1 MFDNNQQIQSLR
13 KAYKKNLWLNLSSM
27 FVSLLFVGYML
38 VGEVISDPLMAC
50 IAAGVGAIAAVAD
63 YAIERALYRKGKN
76 AFFVMILCMVLPL
89 LALGAV
95 VTLGRLPWTSGAS
108 FLPYVAAF
116 IFLRAAIP
124 LIQLLRDGSCLREN
138 DPCETVGAVKKN
150 TRRVEGERAGE
161 SYLLFED
168 ELTHET
174 HLLRAG
180 SLSPTRRYRVFYL
193 PHSRLA
199 VGEEIPDD
207 VTFDPFGNPIE
218 REVSE
223 ETAEEAFS
231 YAAQGSYTE
240 KPDYNENGGYAAKPD
255 YTKDESDTE
264 PSYTKPYASEG
275 SGETVYRDSRYDPN
289 SPDRQKA
296 AKYATAAKV
305 CKVLTFLCFGIV
317 FVGAISAKVT
327 DTSPLLIFFFIP
339 LIIVALLN
347 SHFKHQELKLRCTKQ
362 TTAFCIDTV
371 RRRSGKHSH
380 LHPIVEYEVEGVRHT
395 AELSVTCTRGAVGET
410 YTIYYDPLEP
420 DTVRVG

>member
-1 MFDNNQQIQSLR
+1 MYADIQLASLR
-13 KAYKKNLWLNLSSM
+13 KAYQKNLWLNLSAAIM
-27 FVSLLFVGYML
+27 SLLFVGYML

-76 AFFVMILCMVLPL
+76 AFFVMVLCMVLPL

-95 VTLGRLPWTSGAS
+95 VTLGRIPWTSGAS

-124 LIQLLRDGSCLREN
+124 LIRLLRDGSRLREN
-138 DPCETVGAVKKN
+138 APCETVGAVKKN

-168 ELTHET
+168 ELTREV
-174 HLLRAG
+174 HLLRVNH
-180 SLSPTRRYRVFYL
+180 LSPAHRYRVFYL
-193 PHSRLA
+193 PHSGLA

-207 VTFDPFGNPIE
+207 VTFDPFGNPTR

-223 ETAEEAFS
+223 ETVEEAFS

-240 KPDYNENGGYAAKPD
+240 KPEYNEDGGYAPKTD
-255 YTKDESDTE
+255 DSEDESNTARAFCDE
-264 PSYTKPYASEG
+264 PYTSEG

-289 SPDRQKA
+289 SPERQKA

-305 CKVLTFLCFGIV
+305 CKVLTFLCFGMV

-327 DTSPLLIFFFIP
+327 DASPLLIFFFIP
-339 LIIVALLN
+339 LIIVTLLN
-347 SHFKHQELKLRCTKQ
+347 SHFKHQELKLRCTER
-362 TTAFCIDTV
+362 AIAVCIDTV

-380 LHPIVEYEVEGVRHT
+380 LHPIVEYEAEGVRHT

-410 YTIYYDPLEP
+410 YTIYYDPLAP

>member
-1 MFDNNQQIQSLR
+1 MFDNDQQIQSLR
-13 KAYKKNLWLNLSSM
+13 KAYKKNLWLNLSAAIM
-27 FVSLLFVGYML
+27 SLLFVGYML

-76 AFFVMILCMVLPL
+76 AFFVMVLCMVLPL

-223 ETAEEAFS
+223 GTVEEDFA

-240 KPDYNENGGYAAKPD
+240 KPNYDEDGGYAPKTD
-255 YTKDESDTE
+255 DTEDESDTE

-305 CKVLTFLCFGIV
+305 CKVLTFVCFGIV

-327 DTSPLLIFFFIP
+327 DTSPILIFFFIP
-339 LIIVALLN
+339 LIVVALLN
-347 SHFKHQELKLRCTKQ
+347 SHFKHQELKLRCTKR